1 MAKLWSVLS
10 SSLQNSVSKHMTS
23 VHLPDN
29 LTHCVCVFA
38 SQVEH
43 SLLQGGLESATQLLS
58 NSSGPAF
65 LSWNMSSF

>member
-1 MAKLWSVLS
+1 
-10 SSLQNSVSKHMTS
+10 MTL

-58 NSSGPAF
+58 NSPGPAF